1 MKLSELWPSWR
12 LYSNQEEWGAAAG
25 MEVTGRRGVE
35 RKVSGAAAAERE
47 AAAWWAPNEQ
57 IMTGSILQD
66 GGQLPPTPLS
76 PPPTWVPSQPPP
88 SPPHT
93 APPLFSY
100 LSDSSISPLS
110 PPCSCLLIVSEAL
123 SLGPPTRLRSEGI
136 AASQGG
142 DWNVKMLSETAST
155 RRDGGHTR
163 KAAPAVSWPTRA
175 AGDSQNGA
183 REGN

>member
-1 MKLSELWPSWR
+1 MNKLWR
-12 LYSNQEEWGAAAG
+12 APFCR
-25 MEVTGRRGVE
+25 MGVNFP
-35 RKVSGAAAAERE
+35 R
-47 AAAWWAPNEQ
+47 
-57 IMTGSILQD
+57 L
-66 GGQLPPTPLS
+66 LS
-76 PPPTWVPSQPPP
+76 PLPLPGLSLPAPPLH
-88 SPPHT
+88 SPPHS

-163 KAAPAVSWPTRA
+163 VAAPAVSWPA
-175 AGDSQNGA
+175 WVAGDLQNGA
-183 REGN
+183 REGNQKTELKGKKSQALVSFYQP